1 MRRRLV
7 ALLSVAALL
16 ASTAA
21 IVRTQDAGSAFRC
34 DSSSMTYRITHPLHA
49 VEATSRNVEFQLA
62 VDTLT
67 HAITAVSGR
76 VDVMTFDSGN
86 SNRDSHAMEVIDAL
100 TYPDATFRST
110 GVVQRQDT
118 LQVNG
123 SLAFH
128 GVTQP
133 VQIHA
138 LSHSDM
144 GELIVD
150 GTFAL
155 SLTAFGIERPSMLM
169 MPVEDTLR
177 FTFHTAFHRR

>member
-1 MRRRLV
+1 MRRTLV
-7 ALLSVAALL
+7 SAIVLAALL
-16 ASTAA
+16 ASSDAA
-21 IVRTQDAGSAFRC
+21 VHAQGAGSAFRC
-34 DSSSMTYRITHPLHA
+34 DSSSITYRITHPLHV
-49 VEATSRNVEFQLA
+49 VEATSKNVEFQIA

-86 SNRDSHAMEVIDAL
+86 SNRDSHAMEAIDAL

-110 GVVQRQDT
+110 AVVQRQDT
-118 LQVNG
+118 LQVSG
-123 SLAFH
+123 ALAFH

-133 VQIHA
+133 IQIHA
-138 LSHSDM
+138 LSRSDG
-144 GELIVD
+144 GELFVD

-177 FTFHTAFHRR
+177 FTFHTAFGRR